1 MKKPM
6 VVMLISVTIVFGSI
20 FAYKTFVSHMTK
32 KFFASLTKIV
42 SVSTMRVTY
51 TQWQSK
57 LTAVGSLRAIRGV
70 NVTTELAAMVQKI
83 YFMPGAYVK
92 EGTVLVQL
100 NADADIATLHSL
112 QANAA
117 LARITYNRDKI
128 QYSFGAISKA
138 VLDNDIGNLKSLN
151 AQVAEQTATVIKKT
165 IRAPF
170 TGRLG
175 ISAVNPGQ
183 YINTGDMIVTLQ
195 TLDPIYIDFYL
206 PQQTLSNLK
215 VSLPVTVTSDA
226 FLNQTFIGKI
236 TTINP
241 LVDTGTRNV
250 EVEATIRNP
259 RLQLLPG
266 MFASVAITTG
276 KPNRYLTLPQTAISF
291 NPYGDAVFL
300 VRKKGTDKDGKPI
313 LIVNQAFVITGETR
327 GEQIAILKGLK
338 EGDVVVTSGQ
348 LKLKNGDRIAI
359 NNSVIQPNE
368 PVTAPPNEH

>member
-1 MKKPM
+1 MKKSM
-6 VVMLISVTIVFGSI
+6 VVMLIGVTIVFGGI
-20 FAYKTFVSHMTK
+20 FAYKMFVNHMRNK
-32 KFFASLTKIV
+32 YFASLSKNV

-51 TQWQSK
+51 TPWESK
-57 LTAVGSLRAIRGV
+57 LNAVGSLRAIRGV

-83 YFMPGAYVK
+83 YFVPGAYVK
-92 EGTVLVQL
+92 EGAVLVQL

-117 LARITYNRDKI
+117 LARITYNRDKT
-128 QYSFGAISKA
+128 QYGFGAVSKA
-138 VLDNDIGNLKSLN
+138 VLDNDTGNLKSLT
-151 AQVAEQTATVIKKT
+151 AQVAEQAATVIKKT

-206 PQQTLSNLK
+206 PQQTLSMLK
-215 VSLPVTVTSDA
+215 VGLPVTVLSDA
-226 FLNQTFIGKI
+226 FSNQTFTGKI

-250 EVEATIRNP
+250 EVEATIQNSHF
-259 RLQLLPG
+259 QLLPG
-266 MFASVAITTG
+266 MFASVNILSG
-276 KPNRYLTLPQTAISF
+276 EPQRYLTLPQTAISF
-291 NPYGDAVFL
+291 NPYGDAIFV
-300 VRKKGTDKDGKPI
+300 VRKKGTDSKGQPI
-313 LIVNQAFVITGETR
+313 LIAQQTFVITGETR

-338 EGDVVVTSGQ
+338 EGDIVVTSGQ
-348 LKLKNGDRIAI
+348 LKLKNGDHITI
-359 NNSVIQPNE
+359 NNSVIQPNS
-368 PVTAPPNEH
+368 PVSAPPNEH